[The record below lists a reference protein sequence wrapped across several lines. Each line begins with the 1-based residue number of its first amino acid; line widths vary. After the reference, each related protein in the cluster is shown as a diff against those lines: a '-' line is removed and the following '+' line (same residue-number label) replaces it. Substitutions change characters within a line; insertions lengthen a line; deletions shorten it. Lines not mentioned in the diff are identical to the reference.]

1 MSRVEREKHIGS
13 YVHVEEAKIVN
24 VVIGNTD
31 LTEGRGWR
39 TFEAY
44 TPSITTA
51 RRLANRKYV
60 MGSDCPIESHE
71 VYKIGNQW
79 YGPITLTTPS
89 EEDKKNDEEIAAK
102 HALLKKLDA
111 AGLSKEEWSILKGV
125 LG

>member
-1 MSRVEREKHIGS
+1 MSRVEHDKDIGS
-13 YVHVEEAKIVN
+13 YVPVQESKRVN
-24 VVIGNTD
+24 VVVGNTD

-51 RRLANRKYV
+51 RRLASRKYV

-71 VYKIGNQW
+71 IYKIGNQW
-79 YGPITLTTPS
+79 YGPVNLSFPS
-89 EEDKKNDEEIAAK
+89 DEDVKTDKEIAAK
-102 HALLKKLDA
+102 HALLEKLDA
-111 AGLSKEEWSILKGV
+111 VGLSKEDWSILKEV